1 VKSAFSPSC
10 YNEIKKS
17 TEMPSIR
24 TASIN
29 FILFIPL
36 LAVQHAAAQDSSVT
50 DRDVAG
56 RPAVAFVDTANYE
69 LIESADEDIQQ
80 LFSLYMDARTAGM
93 MQEADVLAKQ
103 IVEKSIRSFG
113 RDSKDTARA
122 LTSLATLQTSNH
134 ENIAAIQNFAAAIDI
149 IEFMD
154 GRLSMDLHNPLKAM
168 GAAQLQAGNGDHA
181 RDAWIRAVHIS
192 HVNLGPHNLEQIET
206 LYAIAALYSRAE
218 MSKEERIVRRQIK
231 YLQYRYS
238 ASERQEIVPAMNEQT
253 EGMIPISSVASG
265 SE

>member
-1 VKSAFSPSC
+1 MKEKSA
-10 YNEIKKS
+10 
-17 TEMPSIR
+17 EMPSIR

-29 FILFIPL
+29 FILCIPL
-36 LAVQHAAAQDSSVT
+36 LTGQYATADDTSET
-50 DRDVAG
+50 DLYVAG
-56 RPAVAFVDTANYE
+56 KSAIAFVDTTNYE
-69 LIESADEDIQQ
+69 LIDSADADIQQ

-113 RDSKDTARA
+113 RNSKDTARA

-154 GRLSMDLHNPLKAM
+154 GRLSMELLNPLKAI

-206 LYAIAALYSRAE
+206 LYAIAALYSSAGK
-218 MSKEERIVRRQIK
+218 SKEERIVRRQIQ

-238 ASERQEIVPAMNEQT
+238 AAERQEVIPAVYEET
-253 EGMIPISSVASG
+253 EGMIPYGGMELQLGIRK
-265 SE
+265 

>member
-1 VKSAFSPSC
+1 
-10 YNEIKKS
+10 
-17 TEMPSIR
+17 MPSIR

-29 FILFIPL
+29 FILFMPL
-36 LAVQHAAAQDSSVT
+36 LAVQHAAAQDSNAT
-50 DRDVAG
+50 DPDVAG
-56 RPAVAFVDTANYE
+56 RPAVAFVDTTNYE

-103 IVEKSIRSFG
+103 IVEQSIRSFG

-122 LTSLATLQTSNH
+122 LTSLASLQTSNH

-154 GRLSMDLHNPLKAM
+154 GRLSMDLLNPLKAM

-206 LYAIAALYSRAE
+206 LYAIAALYSSAE

-238 ASERQEIVPAMNEQT
+238 APERQEIVPAMNEKA
-253 EGMIPISSVASG
+253 EGMIPTGGMESG

>member
-1 VKSAFSPSC
+1 
-10 YNEIKKS
+10 
-17 TEMPSIR
+17 MPSIQS
-24 TASIN
+24 ASIKI
-29 FILFIPL
+29 ILCIPL
-36 LAVQHAAAQDSSVT
+36 LAVQHAAAQNSSAT
-50 DRDVAG
+50 GPDVAWT
-56 RPAVAFVDTANYE
+56 PAVTFSGTSSYE
-69 LIESADEDIQQ
+69 LIESADKDIQQ
-80 LFSLYMDARTAGM
+80 LFSLYMDARAAGT

-122 LTSLATLQTSNH
+122 LTSLATLQTSND
-134 ENIAAIQNFAAAIDI
+134 ENVAAIQNFSAAIDI

-154 GRLSMDLHNPLKAM
+154 GRLSMDLVNPLKAM
-168 GAAQLQAGNGDHA
+168 GAAQLQAGNGDRA
-181 RDAWIRAVHIS
+181 RDAWTRAVHIS

-218 MSKEERIVRRQIK
+218 LSKEERIVRRQIK

-238 ASERQEIVPAMNEQT
+238 TAEQQEIVPALNEET
-253 EGMIPISSVASG
+253 EGMLPTGGIDSG

>member
-1 VKSAFSPSC
+1 
-10 YNEIKKS
+10 
-17 TEMPSIR
+17 MPSIR

-29 FILFIPL
+29 FILFMPL
-36 LAVQHAAAQDSSVT
+36 LAVQHAAAQDSNAT
-50 DRDVAG
+50 DPDVAG
-56 RPAVAFVDTANYE
+56 RPAVAFVDTTNYE

-103 IVEKSIRSFG
+103 IVEQSIRSFG

-122 LTSLATLQTSNH
+122 LTSLASLQTSNH

-154 GRLSMDLHNPLKAM
+154 GRLSMDLLNPLKAM

-206 LYAIAALYSRAE
+206 LYAIAALYSSAE

-238 ASERQEIVPAMNEQT
+238 APERQEIVPAMNEET
-253 EGMIPISSVASG
+253 EGMIPTGGMESG

>member
-1 VKSAFSPSC
+1 
-10 YNEIKKS
+10 
-17 TEMPSIR
+17 MPSIR

-29 FILFIPL
+29 FILCIPL
-36 LAVQHAAAQDSSVT
+36 LAVQHAAAENPSAT
-50 DRDVAG
+50 DATW
-56 RPAVAFVDTANYE
+56 RPAVSFADTTNYE

-103 IVEKSIRSFG
+103 IVERSIRSFG

-122 LTSLATLQTSNH
+122 LTSLATLQVSNH

-154 GRLSMDLHNPLKAM
+154 GRLSVDLLKPLKAM

-192 HVNLGPHNLEQIET
+192 QVNLGPHNIEQIET

-218 MSKEERIVRRQIK
+218 LSKEERIVRRQIK

-238 ASERQEIVPAMNEQT
+238 SIERQEIVPAMIKET
-253 EGMIPISSVASG
+253 TGMIPTGGMESG